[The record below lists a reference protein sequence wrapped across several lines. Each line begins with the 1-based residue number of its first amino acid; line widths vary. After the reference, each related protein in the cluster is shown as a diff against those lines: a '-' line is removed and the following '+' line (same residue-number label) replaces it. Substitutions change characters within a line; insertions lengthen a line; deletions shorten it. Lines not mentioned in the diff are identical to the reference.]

1 MAHDFN
7 LSFHEGDSFTI
18 EHDNREFISPYVQP
32 EKSCQNISYEGNI
45 DLQKFYEQTFQKAYE
60 EHIQRQIKAGHGKR
74 VEGWPKTYYEFIV
87 KQQQEQE
94 KIKQQMRLE
103 KKHFKEIHEEDKY
116 QRVAKQIIVQVGN
129 IDDFENL
136 TTEQAEQLHNKMKA
150 ILIEYME
157 TFQAENP
164 NFKIVNAVIHV
175 DEMSMSPHLHLT
187 YVPVA
192 EMKRGQRVQNSL
204 NSSLKAMGFVTDAK
218 KDEHGVWLT
227 AQMKWQ
233 TKERT
238 RMIAIAKKHGLNIGY
253 TKGNRTQ
260 SRSIDE
266 YRKARQEERIA
277 ESTKKVEQLEQQADE
292 LKTRN
297 QELETEH
304 SELIKKSIQT
314 DFDIARKQQ
323 DADEKLAD
331 THQEIQDLQETIA
344 DAERKVNLLDDMRTN
359 IKQTIDDAEVK
370 FKKELVVENSDK
382 FASFERTTKGFGK
395 NKATFVLVPEQVF
408 NDMDKTDYF
417 NPDSMRKKV
426 SSLFSSLR
434 DTFAKLPAIRK
445 LQNRVYELES
455 KENELKN
462 GIVTERQKH
471 QTEIQQLRQENQQLR
486 TENKTLK
493 SAAETFKK
501 VLHTIGKKFGLQKE
515 VNEEL
520 LKSQTAEQEKA
531 VPTRN
536 NNSHDDHDG
545 R

>member
-18 EHDNREFISPYVQP
+18 EHDNREFISPNVQP
-32 EKSCQNISYEGNI
+32 EKIGQNISYEGNI
-45 DLQKFYEQTFQKAYE
+45 DLVEFYDQTFQKSYE
-60 EHIQRQIKAGHGKR
+60 EFIQKQIDAGHKKR
-74 VEGWPKTYYEFIV
+74 VENYPKTYYEFIRT
-87 KQQQEQE
+87 QQLEQE
-94 KIKQQMRLE
+94 KVKQQMRLE
-103 KKHFKEIHEEDKY
+103 KKHFKEIHEQDKY

-129 IDDFENL
+129 IDDFEKL
-136 TTEQAEQLHNKMKA
+136 TPEQAEQLHNQMKD
-150 ILIEYME
+150 ILKEYMD

-192 EMKRGQRVQNSL
+192 EMKRGQRIQNSL

-253 TKGNRTQ
+253 TKGNRTLT
-260 SRSIDE
+260 RSIDE

-277 ESTKKVEQLEQQADE
+277 ESTKKVEELSQQA
-292 LKTRN
+292 T
-297 QELETEH
+297 ELE
-304 SELIKKSIQT
+304 KKSIEL

-323 DADEKLAD
+323 AADEQLAD

-344 DAERKVNLLDDMRTN
+344 DAEHHINLLDDMRTN

-395 NKATFVLVPEQVF
+395 NKTTFVLIPEQVYS
-408 NDMDKTDYF
+408 DMDKAVYF

-426 SSLFSSLR
+426 STLFSSLR

-445 LQNRVYELES
+445 LQNRVYELENH
-455 KENELKN
+455 EAELKN

-471 QTEIQQLRQENQQLR
+471 QTEIKQLQQENQQLR
-486 TENKTLK
+486 KENKSLK

-520 LKSQTAEQEKA
+520 LKSQTAEQEKT

-536 NNSHDDHDG
+536 NNSHDDLEH
-545 R
+545 

>member
-18 EHDNREFISPYVQP
+18 EHDNREFISPNVQV

-45 DLQKFYEQTFQKAYE
+45 DLVEFYDQTFQKAYE
-60 EHIQRQIKAGHGKR
+60 EFIQKQIDAGHRKR
-74 VEGWPKTYYEFIV
+74 VEGWQKTYYEFIV

-103 KKHFKEIHEEDKY
+103 KKHFKEIHEQDKY

-136 TTEQAEQLHNKMKA
+136 TPEQAEQLHNQMKD
-150 ILIEYME
+150 ILKEYMD

-192 EMKRGQRVQNSL
+192 EMKRGQRIQNSL
-204 NSSLKAMGFVTDAK
+204 NSSLKAMGFTTDAK

-297 QELETEH
+297 QELASEH
-304 SELIKKSIQT
+304 SELIKKSVQT
-314 DFDIARKQQ
+314 EFDIARKQQ

-344 DAERKVNLLDDMRTN
+344 DAEHKINLLDDMRTN
-359 IKQTIDDAEVK
+359 IKQTIDDAEVQ
-370 FKKELVVENSDK
+370 FKKELVIKNSDP
-382 FASFERTTKGFGK
+382 FAQYDRTTKGFGK
-395 NKATFVLVPEQVF
+395 NKETFILVPEEVF
-408 NDMDKTDYF
+408 SEMDKSAYF
-417 NPDSMRKKV
+417 NPETMRKKV

-445 LQNRVYELES
+445 LQGRVYELEDS
-455 KENELKN
+455 ETQLKN
-462 GIVTERQKH
+462 SLATERKTH
-471 QTEIQQLRQENQQLR
+471 KVEIQQLKQENEQLR
-486 TENKTLK
+486 TENKNLK

-501 VLHTIGKKFGLQKE
+501 VLHTIGKKFGITKE

-520 LKSQTAEQEKA
+520 VKSQTEEKENT

-536 NNSHDDHDG
+536 NNSHDDPEH
-545 R
+545 

>member
-7 LSFHEGDSFTI
+7 LSFHEGDSFSI
-18 EHDNREFISPYVQP
+18 EHDNRDFISPNVDA
-32 EKSCQNISYEGNI
+32 EKCGRNIHYQGNV
-45 DLQKFYEQTFQKAYE
+45 DLEKFYDQTFQKSYE
-60 EHIQRQIKAGHGKR
+60 EYIKKQIDAGHKKR
-74 VEGWPKTYYEFIV
+74 VENLPKTYYEFIR
-87 KQQQEQE
+87 QQQLEQE

-103 KKHFKEIHEEDKY
+103 KKHFKEIHKEDKY

-129 IDDFENL
+129 IDDFEHL
-136 TTEQAEQLHNKMKA
+136 TPEQAEQLHNQMKD
-150 ILIEYME
+150 ILKEYME
-157 TFQAENP
+157 TFQTENP

-192 EMKRGQRVQNSL
+192 EMSRGQRVQNSL
-204 NSSLKAMGFVTDAK
+204 NSSLKAMGFTTDK
-218 KDEHGVWLT
+218 QKDENGVWLT

-277 ESTKKVEQLEQQADE
+277 ESSKKVEQLEQQADE

-297 QELETEH
+297 QELASEH
-304 SELIKKSIQT
+304 SELIKKSVET
-314 DFDIARKQQ
+314 EFDLARKQQ

-331 THQEIQDLQETIA
+331 THQELQDLQETIA
-344 DAERKVNLLDDMRTN
+344 DAEHKINLLDDMRTN
-359 IKQTIDDAEVK
+359 IKQTIDDAEIQ
-370 FKKELVVENSDK
+370 FKKELVIENSDR
-382 FASFERTTKGFGK
+382 FAKYERTTKGFGK
-395 NKATFVLVPEQVF
+395 NKETFILVPEKVF
-408 NDMDKTDYF
+408 NDIDRTAYF
-417 NPDSMRKKV
+417 NPDTMRKKV

-445 LQNRVYELES
+445 LQGRVYELENS
-455 KENELKN
+455 ETQLKNSLATERKNHKAEIQHLQQENE
-462 GIVTERQKH
+462 
-471 QTEIQQLRQENQQLR
+471 QLR
-486 TENKTLK
+486 TENKNLK

-520 LKSQTAEQEKA
+520 LKSQTAEQENT
-531 VPTRN
+531 VPTKN

>member
-7 LSFHEGDSFTI
+7 LSFHEGDSFSI
-18 EHDNREFISPYVQP
+18 EHDNREFISPNVDV
-32 EKSCQNISYEGNI
+32 EKCGRNIHYQGNV
-45 DLQKFYEQTFQKAYE
+45 DLQKFYDQTFQKSYE
-60 EHIQRQIKAGHGKR
+60 EFIQKQIDAGHKKR
-74 VEGWPKTYYEFIV
+74 VENYPKTYYEFIR
-87 KQQQEQE
+87 KQQLEQE

-103 KKHFKEIHEEDKY
+103 KKHFKEIHEQDKY

-136 TTEQAEQLHNKMKA
+136 TPEQAEQLHNQMKD
-150 ILIEYME
+150 ILKEYMD

-204 NSSLKAMGFVTDAK
+204 NSSLKAMGFTTDK
-218 KDEHGVWLT
+218 QKDEHGVWLT

-314 DFDIARKQQ
+314 DFDIVRKQQ

-370 FKKELVVENSDK
+370 FKNELVVENSDK

-395 NKATFVLVPEQVF
+395 NKETFVLVPEQVF

-417 NPDSMRKKV
+417 NPSNMRKKV

-434 DTFAKLPAIRK
+434 DTFAQLPAIQK

-455 KENELKN
+455 REHSHKS
-462 GIVTERQKH
+462 GMIAERQKH
-471 QTEIQQLRQENQQLR
+471 KTEIEQLQHENEQLRK
-486 TENKTLK
+486 ENKTLK

-501 VLHTIGKKFGLQKE
+501 VLHTIGKKFGITKE

-520 LKSQTAEQEKA
+520 AKSQTEEKENT

-536 NNSHDDHDG
+536 NNSHDDHEH
-545 R
+545 

>member
-18 EHDNREFISPYVQP
+18 EHDNREFISPNVQP
-32 EKSCQNISYEGNI
+32 EKIGQNISYEGNI
-45 DLQKFYEQTFQKAYE
+45 DIQKFYDQTFQKSYE
-60 EHIQRQIKAGHGKR
+60 EFIQKQIDAGHKKR
-74 VEGWPKTYYEFIV
+74 VDDWPKTYYEFIR
-87 KQQQEQE
+87 KQQLEQE
-94 KIKQQMRLE
+94 KVKQQMRLE
-103 KKHFKEIHEEDKY
+103 KKHFKEIHEQDKY

-129 IDDFENL
+129 IDDFEKL
-136 TTEQAEQLHNKMKA
+136 TPEQAEQLHNQMKD
-150 ILIEYME
+150 ILKEYMD

-192 EMKRGQRVQNSL
+192 EMKRGQRIQNSL
-204 NSSLKAMGFVTDAK
+204 NSSLKAMGFVTDK
-218 KDEHGVWLT
+218 QKDENGVWLT

-292 LKTRN
+292 LKTKN
-297 QELETEH
+297 QELENEH
-304 SELIKKSIQT
+304 SELIKKSVET
-314 DFDIARKQQ
+314 EFDLARKQQ
-323 DADEKLAD
+323 DANEKLAD

-344 DAERKVNLLDDMRTN
+344 DAERQVNLLDDMRTN
-359 IKQTIDDAEVK
+359 IKKTIDDAEVK
-370 FKKELVVENSDK
+370 FKQELVVENSGQI
-382 FASFERTTKGFGK
+382 ANFERTTKGFGK
-395 NKATFVLVPEQVF
+395 NKETFVLVPEQVF
-408 NDMDKTDYF
+408 KDMDKVDYF
-417 NPDSMRKKV
+417 NPSNMRKKV

-434 DTFAKLPAIRK
+434 DAFAQLPAIQK
-445 LQNRVYELES
+445 LQNRVFELES
-455 KENELKN
+455 QHHSYKVGIENERK
-462 GIVTERQKH
+462 KH
-471 QTEIQQLRQENQQLR
+471 QQELKKLQQENEQLR
-486 TENKTLK
+486 TENKSLK

-520 LKSQTAEQEKA
+520 IKSQTAEQEKT

-536 NNSHDDHDG
+536 NNSHDDLE